1 MPIRTLLTERLGIS
15 HPILLAPMDVVADAR
30 LTSAVSAA
38 GGLGI
43 LGGAYGDEQWLSR
56 ELDILSNSRARFG
69 VGFIT
74 WSMAKQPKLLDL
86 VLERKPAVVGT
97 RLQPGERRCGSPV
110 SFTSGSI
117 RIARCLHTR
126 SRFVGCAAIN
136 SLPTTASVAV
146 IRGYLT
152 VASRFRLL
160 RHRMLF
166 RYPVHR
172 QTRSIRRKRSSLHCQ
187 AVTCSGFYSSLQSAA
202 FASIAM
208 LMMLSASWAE
218 MLWGNSV

>member
-1 MPIRTLLTERLGIS
+1 MPRHAHRTQVNATYGRCGYRENAHAGRAATLTMNRALRKPNYFDQRVAWPIRTLLTERLGIS

-86 VLERKPAVVGT
+86 VLERKPAVG
-97 RLQPGERRCGSPV
+97 G
-110 SFTSGSI
+110 
-117 RIARCLHTR
+117 
-126 SRFVGCAAIN
+126 
-136 SLPTTASVAV
+136 
-146 IRGYLT
+146 
-152 VASRFRLL
+152 
-160 RHRMLF
+160 
-166 RYPVHR
+166 
-172 QTRSIRRKRSSLHCQ
+172 
-187 AVTCSGFYSSLQSAA
+187 
-202 FASIAM
+202 
-208 LMMLSASWAE
+208 
-218 MLWGNSV
+218 